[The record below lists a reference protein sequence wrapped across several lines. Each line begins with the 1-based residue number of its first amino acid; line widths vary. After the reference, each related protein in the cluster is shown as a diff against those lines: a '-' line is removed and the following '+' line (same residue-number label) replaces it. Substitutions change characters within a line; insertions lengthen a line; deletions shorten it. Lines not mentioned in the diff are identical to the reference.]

1 MRYRELGK
9 TGLRVSE
16 IGLGCEYLEG
26 KSEAETVS
34 VIHAAMDQGINILDC
49 FMSEPN
55 VRSHI
60 GQALKG
66 RREQMYIQGH
76 FRSVWKDGQYARTL
90 DLDEIKSFF
99 EDLLT
104 RLDTT
109 YVDIGMIHMVD
120 NEDDYNR
127 IFHGPIY
134 DYVRDL
140 KQQGV
145 IRCIGMSSHNP
156 LVALKAVEEGLIEV
170 LMFST
175 NIAYDL
181 LDADMP
187 RPRNLSRD
195 FFDDLDIKGIN
206 SIRERLYHTCEAKGV
221 GITVMKSLAAGALL
235 DDARSPFGFAMTV
248 PQCLHYCLTRPG
260 VSSVMAGLQT
270 VKEIAQAVRYEDL
283 GEEERDYSHVLA
295 AKPKFSLDGHCMYC
309 NHCLPCPSHL
319 NIAQIQKYLDLA
331 SMQPEVPPTVKE
343 HYISLEQTAS
353 GCIQCG
359 QCENR
364 CPFHVPIRARM
375 KDAVIR
381 FGC

>member
-34 VIHAAMDQGINILDC
+34 VIQAAMDQGINILDC

-90 DLDEIKSFF
+90 DLDEIKIFF

-127 IFHGPIY
+127 IFHGHNY
-134 DYVRDL
+134 D
-140 KQQGV
+140 
-145 IRCIGMSSHNP
+145 
-156 LVALKAVEEGLIEV
+156 
-170 LMFST
+170 
-175 NIAYDL
+175 
-181 LDADMP
+181 
-187 RPRNLSRD
+187 
-195 FFDDLDIKGIN
+195 
-206 SIRERLYHTCEAKGV
+206 
-221 GITVMKSLAAGALL
+221 
-235 DDARSPFGFAMTV
+235 
-248 PQCLHYCLTRPG
+248 
-260 VSSVMAGLQT
+260 
-270 VKEIAQAVRYEDL
+270 
-283 GEEERDYSHVLA
+283 
-295 AKPKFSLDGHCMYC
+295 
-309 NHCLPCPSHL
+309 
-319 NIAQIQKYLDLA
+319 
-331 SMQPEVPPTVKE
+331 
-343 HYISLEQTAS
+343 
-353 GCIQCG
+353 
-359 QCENR
+359 
-364 CPFHVPIRARM
+364 
-375 KDAVIR
+375 
-381 FGC
+381 